1 MKELVIE
8 ADRRN
13 LNRVVACPNRRRR
26 LGYRD
31 LWLLIA
37 EYGEQTMPFDLLF

>member
-1 MKELVIE
+1 MNEPVME

-13 LNRVVACPNRRRR
+13 LNRVLACQNRRRR
-26 LGYRD
+26 LGYRV
-31 LWLLIA
+31 LRLLIA